1 MKSYYLVSFIV
12 SIFPSIVFAQE
23 TSDSAALKVLNR
35 IDSMIQIR
43 HFNLSDQNAQEKI
56 AEHTQSN
63 SSIVYEY
70 RIEQLNKLSAI
81 KLDYNADVQAYIDKF
96 LIERKAQVSRILGLK
111 EMYFPVFEDYLSK
124 YKLPLELKYLP
135 VLESGLNPLAISS
148 SGAVGLWQFKLN
160 SGKQMGLETNS
171 YIDQRS
177 DIYLSTDAG
186 CRYLS
191 YLYDIFK
198 DWHLALAAYNGG
210 PGEVRNAIVRS
221 GYKLNYWEIRQ
232 YMSEQARNYVP
243 AFIASVYVINFAH
256 EHSIKAQKPLCSYFQ
271 TDTLWVEEAVSFAQ
285 LSQSLKIDTA
295 ILRFLNPMYRLDIIP
310 DTEKPN
316 LLVLPS
322 NKTTSFLKNENRIYS
337 KQVKQTNYIDQL
349 NNAGNTTGLKKGVYK
364 VQKGDFLHKIAIQHA
379 CSVESI
385 CAWNNLTDKNLNVG
399 QELIIWQ
406 KDSTKSK

>member
-1 MKSYYLVSFIV
+1 MKSFYLASLII
-12 SIFPSIVFAQE
+12 SIFPSIVFSQE
-23 TSDSAALKVLNR
+23 TADSAALKVLNR

-43 HFNLSDQNAQEKI
+43 QFNNSDQNIHEKI
-56 AEHTQSN
+56 TEHSQSN
-63 SSIVYEY
+63 SSIVYEF

-81 KLDYNADVQAYIDKF
+81 RLDYNADVQVYIDKF
-96 LIERKAQVSRILGLK
+96 IIERKTQVSRMLGLK
-111 EMYFPVFEDYLSK
+111 DMYFPVFEEYLSK
-124 YKLPLELKYLP
+124 YKLPIELKYLP

-160 SGKQMGLETNS
+160 SGKQMGLEVNS
-171 YIDQRS
+171 FVDQRS
-177 DIYLSTDAG
+177 DIYLSTDAA

-221 GYKLNYWEIRQ
+221 GYKLDYWKIRQ

-256 EHSIKAQKPLCSYFQ
+256 EHGIKSQKPLCSYFQ
-271 TDTLWVEEAVSFAQ
+271 TDTLWIDEAVSFAQ

-295 ILRFLNPMYRLDIIP
+295 ILRFLNPMYRIDIIP
-310 DTEKPN
+310 DTEQPN

-349 NNAGNTTGLKKGVYK
+349 NNAGNTTGLKRGVYK
-364 VQKGDFLHKIAIQHA
+364 VQKGDFLHKIAIEHA

-406 KDSTKSK
+406 KDSTKKK